1 MVLLRKQQVRL
12 GLLQA
17 TRVLFGRQA
26 NLRQLLSLPV
36 IMESPSSSYDETSSP
51 DEPPETIT
59 LLQKL
64 MGVATQPSRIK
75 AMFSKTEM
83 QVSLLQI
90 SRAVLH
96 RGRDRMRYIV
106 QQMVVG

>member
-1 MVLLRKQQVRL
+1 MVLLRQQQVRL

-17 TRVLFGRQA
+17 TRVLFGQQA
-26 NLRQLLSLPV
+26 NLRQLLSLLVVVETP
-36 IMESPSSSYDETSSP
+36 MTSEESSSP
-51 DEPPETIT
+51 DEPQETIT

-83 QVSLLQI
+83 EVSLWCCL
-90 SRAVLH
+90 
-96 RGRDRMRYIV
+96 
-106 QQMVVG
+106 